1 MRSFKSYPPSTKI
14 YSSRTNGRK
23 FFESRR
29 YVQAVCHVAF
39 RPATYSETCLQCRL
53 TLYLRANA
61 FVQVPPIN
69 QKPTC
74 TCNLKKTP
82 LLRRH
87 TNAQNRM
94 DKQNTKIYKG
104 GCVDVHLLQ
113 AKLLEEGIKLVTRK
127 TELNDGSR
135 KNCLTAF
142 RSQFKMV

>member
-23 FFESRR
+23 FCESRK

-53 TLYLRANA
+53 TLYLRAND

-87 TNAQNRM
+87 TNAQHRM

-104 GCVDVHLLQ
+104 GCVDVRLLQ

-142 RSQFKMV
+142 RSQFNMV